1 MKLEKISETQV
12 INLDNFDRSQG
23 VKRVY
28 ANENGRFRLINRV
41 WTMDWSLEHKRKVAT
56 NLKSDDCIAYAVW
69 ENEKV
74 IGFVSVMKALIG
86 CRMVL
91 DIIQVDRAFRG
102 QGIGRKLFELAALE
116 AKKAG
121 ATELYISACC
131 SEETVNFYK
140 VMGAVPTNDPI
151 PEIAEAEPYDIQ
163 MAYPIVTPNTT
174 MVKTNVL
181 YPDLFL
187 ELYRSVGWEA
197 PDLDQITT
205 ALEHSYATFCAYDG
219 DWAVGMARLLG
230 DGAMSFYIKD
240 FAVRPEYQ
248 GNGVGRLLMNAME
261 EYIRS
266 QLRDGW
272 AVSLELISS
281 KGREPF
287 YEKFGFEQRPCDW
300 DGAGM
305 FKMVR
310 K

>member
-28 ANENGRFRLINRV
+28 ANENGKLLLKDQI
-41 WTMDWSLEHKRKVAT
+41 WTMDWSLEHKRKVAA
-56 NLKSDDCIAYAVW
+56 NLKSDECIAYAVW

-86 CRMVL
+86 SRMVL
-91 DIIQVDRAFRG
+91 DIIQVDQAFRG
-102 QGIGRKLFELAALE
+102 QGIGRQLFNLAVAE
-116 AKKAG
+116 ARNAG
-121 ATELYISACC
+121 AKELYISACC

-140 VMGAVPTNDPI
+140 VMGAVSTNDPI

-174 MVKTNVL
+174 MVKTNVI

-248 GNGVGRLLMNAME
+248 GKGVGRLLMNAME

-266 QLRDGW
+266 QLPDGW

-305 FKMVR
+305 FKMLR